1 MLNLSV
7 SVLLLIGA
15 LILDRL
21 YLSQN
26 HFEES
31 VRQLELY

>member
-21 YLSQN
+21 YLSKN
-26 HFEES
+26 HYEES